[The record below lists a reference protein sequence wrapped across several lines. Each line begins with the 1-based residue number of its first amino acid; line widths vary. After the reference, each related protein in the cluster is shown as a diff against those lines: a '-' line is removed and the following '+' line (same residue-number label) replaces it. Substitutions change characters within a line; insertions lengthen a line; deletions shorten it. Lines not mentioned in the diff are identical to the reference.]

1 MKDPLTG
8 FEYPKSW
15 VKACT
20 QPGLLP
26 LVSKGLAVLTASG
39 TILRRGYTTGSTA
52 AAACRAAVLSLRN
65 PLDCVGILTPSGIG
79 IDIPVTTI
87 QPGTVECRKYAGD
100 YPGDVTADILFRA
113 TASPIDHGIVIE
125 AGEGI
130 GRFCRDTARFGKGEH
145 AISIPAGNCIREM
158 VKKALAET
166 GLPGVKVKFT
176 VPEGARVAVKTLN
189 PRLGITGGISILGTT
204 GLVEPW
210 DDHLEASMLSR
221 IQSSSRA
228 VLTTGRTGLRY
239 SRLYFPGYE
248 AILVG
253 SKIPSALS
261 VAPEDV
267 VLCGL
272 PGLILR
278 FINPAILEGTGM
290 ATVEEMLNTGG
301 NHDRVQK
308 ALDMYRERYPNLRV
322 VLINREGA
330 VIEDTGIRG

>member
-1 MKDPLTG
+1 MNDPLTG
-8 FEYPKSW
+8 FEYPDAW
-15 VKACT
+15 VKACA

-26 LVSKGLAVLTASG
+26 LVSAGLAVLTAGG
-39 TILRRGYTTGSTA
+39 TVLRRGYTTGSTA
-52 AAACRAAVLSLRN
+52 AAACRAAVLSLQN
-65 PLDCVGILTPSGIG
+65 PVHRVGIITPSGIA
-79 IDIPVTTI
+79 IELPVTTI
-87 QPGTVECRKYAGD
+87 RPGTVECRKYAGD

-113 TASPIDHGIVIE
+113 TATPTGHGIVIE

-130 GRFCRDTARFGKGEH
+130 GRFCRDTARFGKGEP

-158 VKKALAET
+158 VKKALVET
-166 GLPGVKVKFT
+166 GLPGVRIELT
-176 VPEGARVAVKTLN
+176 VPEGARVAGKTLN
-189 PRLGITGGISILGTT
+189 PRLGIIGGISILGTT

-221 IQSSSRA
+221 IQSSSRV

-253 SKIPSALS
+253 SKLSSALP

-278 FINPAILEGTGM
+278 FIDPAILEGTGM

-301 NHDRVQK
+301 SHERVQK
-308 ALDMYRERYPNLRV
+308 ALDMCRNRYPNLRV

-330 VIEDTGIRG
+330 VIEDTGIHG